1 MFCFAASLKGWCG
14 GESAQQCGPDSN
26 PGVDAIC
33 GFCFFLIIWGLSLF
47 YMWVEFVLI
56 WLILICGLSL
66 F

>member
-33 GFCFFLIIWGLSLF
+33 GFCFFF
-47 YMWVEFVLI
+47 NYMGVEFVLI